1 MSTTLA
7 DYAVLIDTPVQLS
20 AQNGSG
26 KARSKFCRFDLTSTF
41 SADVKP
47 VLMFRTTVLDK
58 RTRVNVYVNPEAT
71 ENTSSGF
78 PVNEDYF
85 AELPDGYFGLHMECL
100 DGGKFKKG
108 QENTIAFTISG
119 DGTKFGDV
127 IIGDAV
133 LTIQRV
139 V

>member
-7 DYAVLIDTPVQLS
+7 DYAVLVDNPVHLS
-20 AQNGSG
+20 SKSSSG
-26 KARSKFCRFDLTSTF
+26 RARSKFCRFQLASDFT
-41 SADVKP
+41 ADVKP

-58 RTRVNVYVNPEAT
+58 DTRVNVYVNPEPT

-78 PVNEDYF
+78 PTSEDYF
-85 AELPDGYFGLHMECL
+85 AELGKGYLGLHMEAL
-100 DGGKFKKG
+100 QGSKFKKG
-108 QENTIAFTISG
+108 AENTIVFTISG

-133 LTIQRV
+133 LLVQRTV
-139 V
+139 